1 MGDLAQLLSES
12 CSNYNINAE
21 GLSQVSTPGG
31 PGSNPTWDPASPS
44 TPNRYFNCKGSEIR
58 KLKVRARLSACVAWR
73 GVAWRACVLSR
84 WEMGGG
90 EASTAISVYISFG
103 SRLPCERAALLS
115 A

>member
-1 MGDLAQLLSES
+1 MVMGDLAQLLSES

-73 GVAWRACVLSR
+73 GVAGVRALTVGDGR
-84 WEMGGG
+84 RGGLHCDIRVHQFWKP
-90 EASTAISVYISFG
+90 SPV
-103 SRLPCERAALLS
+103 
-115 A
+115 